1 MNKLNR
7 TKFRVWDKK
16 RKEMSH
22 APNYLLS
29 SDGLLFWQF
38 GYEANLL
45 EQDDF
50 EVMFYTGRK
59 DKNGKELFN
68 GDIIRYTRTNWLSF
82 GHPKHKT
89 DIKNICLVYWNDKK
103 HSFYIDMQDETGRV
117 FSSGSLVFDDSRADE
132 NIIEIIGNN
141 YENQELWRKSK

>member
-7 TKFRVWDKK
+7 IKFRVWDKK
-16 RKEMSH
+16 RKEMSI

-50 EVMFYTGRK
+50 EVMFFTGLK
-59 DKNGKELFN
+59 DKNGKDIYEGDQIKKGDALFVVEFRD
-68 GDIIRYTRTNWLSF
+68 GSF
-82 GHPKHKT
+82 EMIG
-89 DIKNICLVYWNDKK
+89 I
-103 HSFYIDMQDETGRV
+103 
-117 FSSGSLVFDDSRADE
+117 
-132 NIIEIIGNN
+132 NIISVVRISSAYRDLEVIGNI
-141 YENQELWRKSK
+141 YENPELLEKII